1 MRIPLMVSAAA
12 AAALAALPI
21 ASAAQTAPS
30 YPERAIR
37 HDIPMTD
44 MIQRA
49 FAAGTRDSTG
59 RPGRSYWQLWT
70 DYTIAAR
77 FEPATGVVAGHEH
90 VVVRNDGPNEMRTIT
105 LRLDQNLFAPNVPRA
120 EDVTDITDGLQV
132 TGLTVNGQPV
142 ARNPGAPAR
151 GRGGR
156 GGRAGGAGRGGPP
169 APVELAAYEM
179 SQTVATITLPE
190 PVPAHG
196 SFTLDADWHFT
207 VPKVV
212 APTRGIRMGA
222 WGDTLYQVG
231 QWYPRVTVF
240 DDLRDGGWDTEPY
253 LGPSEFYNNFGHF
266 DVTLDLP
273 AGWLVG
279 ATGILQN
286 PDQVLTAAERDGLA
300 RALTADSTVR
310 IAGPDEAGPGQ
321 ATAAGDRLAWHFVA
335 DTAGDVAWATSDR
348 FVWDG
353 YHAEIPGTSRNVP
366 INVLYLPGHAQAYAD
381 AGPTVRHALQFYS
394 KLWMPYSFP
403 TITMVDGPEL
413 GMEYPM
419 FIMSSVGAS
428 DHETG
433 HEWWPMTLGTNE
445 TWYPFMDEGFNQ
457 YMNILSA
464 ADRAGRVPDLDG
476 RGQSYGRTSGNERE
490 APMMWDANYGGP
502 MYQFQAYSKAP
513 MMLSMLGGIVG
524 DTAVWHAMS
533 EYAHAWRFKHPSP
546 WDYMFFMS
554 NALHQ
559 DLGWF
564 WYYWLFTTDAVDGSI
579 QGVATSGGRTVVTV
593 RQAGQMPSPVV
604 LNVHFAP
611 TGPAIRRMRNAVM
624 VDDSTATV
632 TWPVSVWFNGSR
644 TFKATLDFGPRKI
657 DRIVLDPHCRFPDH
671 DAADNTWPR
680 SAAPP
685 EPQGRGFGGGGGGG
699 GGFGAAACKG

>member
-1 MRIPLMVSAAA
+1 MRCRLLFALTAFG
-12 AAALAALPI
+12 ALAALPVP
-21 ASAAQTAPS
+21 SAAQGAAK
-30 YPERAIR
+30 YPARAIQ
-37 HDIPMTD
+37 HDVPMTD

-59 RPGRSYWQLWT
+59 RPGPNYWQLWT
-70 DYTIAAR
+70 DYAITAR
-77 FEPATGVVAGHEH
+77 FDPSTGLLTGHEH
-90 VVVRNDGPNEMRTIT
+90 VVVQNDGPNEMHSIT

-120 EDVTDITDGLQV
+120 EEVTDITDGMQV
-132 TGLTVNGQPV
+132 TALRVDGQPV
-142 ARNPGAPAR
+142 ALNPGAPAR

-156 GGRAGGAGRGGPP
+156 GGRGGAAP
-169 APVELAAYEM
+169 PVELAAFNL
-179 SQTVATITLPE
+179 SQTVATITLPT

-196 SFTLDADWHFT
+196 SVALDADWHFT

-240 DDLRDGGWDTEPY
+240 DDLRDGGWDTDPY

-266 DVTLDLP
+266 DVKLDLP

-286 PDQVLTAAERDGLA
+286 PQDVLTAAERERLTQ
-300 RALTADSTVR
+300 ALTADSTVR
-310 IAGPDEAGPGQ
+310 ILSPDEFGPGR
-321 ATAAGDRLAWHFVA
+321 ATAAGDRLVWHFVA
-335 DTAGDVAWATSDR
+335 DTAADVAWATSDQ

-353 YHAEIPGTSRNVP
+353 AHAVIPGSGKNVP
-366 INVLYLPGHAQAYAD
+366 INIMYLPGHAPAYAD
-381 AGPTVRHALQFYS
+381 AGPTVRHALEFYS
-394 KLWMPYSFP
+394 KLWIPYSFP
-403 TITMVDGPEL
+403 TMTMVDGPEL

-457 YMNILSA
+457 YMNILSRD
-464 ADRAGRVPDLDG
+464 DRQHLPADLDG
-476 RGQSYGRTSGNERE
+476 PGQRYGMTSGNERE

-502 MYQFQAYSKAP
+502 MYSFQAYSKAP

-524 DTAVWHAMS
+524 DSAVWHAMS

-546 WDYMFFMS
+546 WDYAFFMS
-554 NALHQ
+554 NALHR

-579 QGVATSGGRTVVTV
+579 QNVTTSAGRTVVTV
-593 RQAGQMPSPVV
+593 HQAGQMPSPVV

-611 TGPAIRRMRNAVM
+611 KGPAIRRMRNAVM
-624 VDDSTATV
+624 IDDSTATV
-632 TWPVSVWFNGSR
+632 TWPVDVWFNGSR
-644 TFKATLDFGPRKI
+644 TFKATLDFGARKI
-657 DRIVLDPHCRFPDH
+657 ERIVLDPHCRFPDH
-671 DAADNTWPR
+671 DISDNTWPR
-680 SAAPP
+680 QPAPP
-685 EPQGRGFGGGGGGG
+685 EPAGGPGFGGGRFGGP
-699 GGFGAAACKG
+699 ACKG